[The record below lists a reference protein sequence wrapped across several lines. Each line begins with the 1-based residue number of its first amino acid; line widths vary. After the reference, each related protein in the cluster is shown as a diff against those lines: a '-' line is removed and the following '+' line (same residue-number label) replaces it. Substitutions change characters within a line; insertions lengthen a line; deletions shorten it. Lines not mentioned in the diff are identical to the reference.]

1 MTVPAELILQPSELG
16 QLLTDTEYNCVNT
29 GSSWSMYFIY
39 AKPQLWLPP
48 TKGGWKRSYSI
59 YYIHTRR
66 RSEAQQRWS
75 RLNSFLSY
83 WQKYSPLKFLF
94 HFSHFFP
101 PPVLQHQ
108 ASWEEGGGE
117 RRTLWQ
123 SSMFLFLTSLQGFP
137 TSHLSASLQLFCFLL
152 NPMAHQGADTECK
165 KQFNRKHALL
175 RSPYHTHFL
184 LCTNYDG
191 SAQRLS
197 LWRAYRW
204 AKAMSLSRWKSS
216 F

>member
-83 WQKYSPLKFLF
+83 WQKYSPLKFVP
-94 HFSHFFP
+94 FFP
-101 PPVLQHQ
+101 FFSPLQFCNIRPH
-108 ASWEEGGGE
+108 GKKVGE
-117 RRTLWQ
+117 REEPSGNPPCF
-123 SSMFLFLTSLQGFP
+123 SSSHPCRGFP
-137 TSHLSASLQLFCFLL
+137 PLTCLPAYSCFVFSLIRWLTREQTQSVR
-152 NPMAHQGADTECK
+152 NSSTENTPC
-165 KQFNRKHALL
+165 
-175 RSPYHTHFL
+175 
-184 LCTNYDG
+184 
-191 SAQRLS
+191 
-197 LWRAYRW
+197 
-204 AKAMSLSRWKSS
+204 
-216 F
+216 

>member
-66 RSEAQQRWS
+66 SAAQQRWS
-75 RLNSFLSY
+75 HLNSFLSY

-101 PPVLQHQ
+101 PSSFATSGLM
-108 ASWEEGGGE
+108 G
-117 RRTLWQ
+117 RRWGREKNPLAI
-123 SSMFLFLTSLQGFP
+123 LCVSLPHIPAGV
-137 TSHLSASLQLFCFLL
+137 SHLSPVCQPTAVLF
-152 NPMAHQGADTECK
+152 
-165 KQFNRKHALL
+165 
-175 RSPYHTHFL
+175 SP
-184 LCTNYDG
+184 
-191 SAQRLS
+191 
-197 LWRAYRW
+197 
-204 AKAMSLSRWKSS
+204 
-216 F
+216 